1 MNKLVKSSWERCK
14 DNNIKPSML
23 KPQMYIG
30 RSKIKESVKDNAAMI
45 DSFFK
50 SCSSLSKVLRD
61 DAVLMLTDKNGV
73 LISLSGSRKI
83 INLVSKSGFEQGAI
97 LNELSLGTN
106 AISLSMETK
115 KEIFLK
121 PENHY
126 LDFLKSWHCYA
137 TPIVFE
143 NSIVG
148 YLDISTL
155 NASIKDEIRMIIEL
169 LPYKIAF
176 HMTNYK
182 VNEKCVGTKSIDV
195 TTRQKDIANMIL
207 LGLTEKQIAT
217 KLFIA
222 TSTVKYHK
230 SQLFEKLDVKNTT
243 QFIKKYYELDIAAS
257 YS

>member
-1 MNKLVKSSWERCK
+1 MNKLVKSSWKRCM
-14 DNNIKPSML
+14 DNNISSKML
-23 KPQMYIG
+23 KPQVG
-30 RSKIKESVKDNAAMI
+30 LCKSELKDILKNNDSMI

-50 SCSSLSKVLRD
+50 SCSSLSKVLKD
-61 DAVLMLTDKNGV
+61 DAILILTDKNGV
-73 LISLSGSRKI
+73 LVSLSGSKKMVSA
-83 INLVSKSGFEQGAI
+83 VSKCGFEQGAVMS
-97 LNELSLGTN
+97 ELSLGTN
-106 AISLSMETK
+106 AISLAMESNRD
-115 KEIFLK
+115 IFLK
-121 PENHY
+121 PEHHY
-126 LDFLKSWHCYA
+126 LDFLKTWHCFA

-143 NSIVG
+143 NNIVG

-155 NASIKDEIRMIIEL
+155 NASIREEIMMIIEL

-176 HMTNYK
+176 HMTNNK
-182 VNEKCVGTKSIDV
+182 MNAKCTGLKPVDITD
-195 TTRQKDIANMIL
+195 RQKDIADMIL

-243 QFIKKYYELDIAAS
+243 QFIKKYYDFDIAVS